1 MRKNRKRYC
10 LFFCVVCV
18 MGLFLQSCGKGKAPE
33 AGSTVIYYKNMEGTG
48 LVQEEYEIPKAPL
61 ETKVN
66 RMLDE
71 LQKSPDFDKEI
82 SVFPK
87 EVKVESWEL
96 SDSDLLVHFNNEYG
110 EMDVSTELLLRA
122 AAVQTLVQ
130 LPEIDFVA
138 FYIGDQPLRDG
149 EGNEVGYMSEELFV
163 QNIGSTLHSYQDA
176 DLTLYFANKEGDSLK
191 EEEVSV
197 RYNSNT
203 SKEKLIVEQLLK
215 GPDSLE
221 DFPTIPPE
229 TKILGVS
236 VRDGI
241 CYVNFDEGFLDTVYK
256 VSPKI
261 VVYSVVNSI
270 IEGGE
275 VGQVQILVN
284 GQSDVMFQ
292 ESVDLSEPFTRELKY
307 VEQ

>member
-10 LFFCVVCV
+10 LFFCIVCV

-48 LVQEEYEIPKAPL
+48 LVQEEYEISKAPL
-61 ETKVN
+61 ETQIN

-87 EVKVESWEL
+87 EVKVKSWEL
-96 SDSDLLVHFNNEYG
+96 SDSDLLVHFNDKYG
-110 EMDVSTELLLRA
+110 KMDVSTELLLRA
-122 AAVQTLVQ
+122 ATVQTLVQ
-130 LPEIDFVA
+130 LPEIDYVA
-138 FYIGDQPLRDG
+138 FYIGDQPLKDG
-149 EGNEVGYMSEELFV
+149 AGNEVGYMSEDLFV

-176 DLTLYFANKEGDSLK
+176 DLTLYFANKAGDGLK

-215 GPDSLE
+215 GPGSPE
-221 DFPTIPPE
+221 DFPTIPPQ

-284 GQSDVMFQ
+284 GQSDVMLQ

-307 VEQ
+307 VE